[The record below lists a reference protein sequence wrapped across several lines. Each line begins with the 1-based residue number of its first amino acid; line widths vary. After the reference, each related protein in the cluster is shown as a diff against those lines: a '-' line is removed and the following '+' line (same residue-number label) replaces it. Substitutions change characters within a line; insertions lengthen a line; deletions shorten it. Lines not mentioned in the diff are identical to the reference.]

1 MSFYLGLLDDES
13 ARRGT
18 MTMARRRL
26 WRDWAEE
33 MRSIRVPDLPDLTEG
48 GVARSVPLGAVSKL

>member
-1 MSFYLGLLDDES
+1 
-13 ARRGT
+13 

>member
-1 MSFYLGLLDDES
+1 
-13 ARRGT
+13 

-33 MRSIRVPDLPDLTEG
+33 MRSIRVPDLLDLTEG
-48 GVARSVPLGAVSKL
+48 GVARSVPLGAVFMN